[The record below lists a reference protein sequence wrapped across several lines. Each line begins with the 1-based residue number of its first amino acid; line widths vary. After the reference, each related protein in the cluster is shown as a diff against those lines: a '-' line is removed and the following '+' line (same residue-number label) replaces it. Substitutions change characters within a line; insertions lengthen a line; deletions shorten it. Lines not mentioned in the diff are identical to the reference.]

1 MQREYDRF
9 LANKAHRAPPCGFS
23 ADVDGCHL
31 FPFQVD
37 LIRWALARGR
47 ACMFADTGLGK
58 TRMQLAWADRV
69 ARNTAGRVLILAPLA
84 VAHQTVREA
93 AAIGIDAMVAREPG
107 DTTSPITVTNYDRLH
122 LFDPSAYSGVVLDES
137 SILKDFTSRTRTQL
151 IESFAETPYRLACT
165 ATPAPNDHTELGNHA
180 EFLGIMSRVEMLSRF
195 FINDGDKANQWRLK
209 GHAEH
214 DFWKWL
220 ASWAA
225 LVSAPSD
232 LGYSDAGFELPRL
245 SIIDHTV
252 SADERTAREQ
262 GLLFVEPVHTLS
274 EQRRARRA
282 SVASRVAVAS
292 DVVAR
297 EPYEQWLIWCELNDE
312 SSALA
317 DAIDGAVEVR
327 GSDSVE
333 HKETALRKFADGDI
347 RILVTK
353 PSIAG
358 FGMNFQRCARMVFIG
373 LSHSFESYYQAVR
386 RCWRFG
392 QQRPVDAHIIVHE
405 LERGV
410 VDNVRRKHDEA
421 RHMAAELRSL
431 VRDYTMSSVTGAT
444 RESDPYEATSQGRL
458 PQWMS

>member
-1 MQREYDRF
+1 MGDDYGEFLDR
-9 LANKAHRAPPCGFS
+9 KAKTSPSCGFA
-23 ADVDGCHL
+23 ADIDTGHL
-31 FPFQVD
+31 FPFQQD
-37 LIRWALARGR
+37 LTRWALARGR
-47 ACMFADTGLGK
+47 ACVFADTGLGK
-58 TRMQLAWADRV
+58 TRVQLAWAERV
-69 ARNTAGRVLILAPLA
+69 AKRTNGRVLILAPLA
-84 VAHQTVREA
+84 VAQQTAREA
-93 AAIGIDAMVAREPG
+93 DVIGVRADVARETG
-107 DTTSPITVTNYDRLH
+107 DTDSPIVITNYDRLH
-122 LFDPSAYSGVVLDES
+122 LFDAESFSGVVLDES
-137 SILKDFTSRTRTQL
+137 SILKDFTSRTRTLL
-151 IESFAETPYRLACT
+151 IESFAATPYRLACT

-180 EFLGIMSRVEMLSRF
+180 QFLGIMSRVEMLSRY
-195 FINDGDKANQWRLK
+195 FINDGDKANRWRLK

-214 DFWKWL
+214 DFWRWL

-232 LGYSDAGFELPRL
+232 LGYSDDGFELPRL
-245 SIIDHTV
+245 SIVDHTV

-262 GLLFVEPVHTLS
+262 GMLFVEPVHTLS

-282 SVASRVAVAS
+282 SISSRVAVATE
-292 DVVAR
+292 VVAR
-297 EPYEQWLIWCELNDE
+297 EPDEQWLIWCELNDE

-317 DAIDGAVEVR
+317 GALDGAVEVR

-333 HKETALRKFADGDI
+333 HKESALQDFAEG
-347 RILVTK
+347 RVRVLVTK

-392 QQRPVDAHIIVHE
+392 QERPVDAHIIVHE

-421 RHMAAELRSL
+421 RRMATELRSL
-431 VRDYTMSSVTGAT
+431 VKDYTMASVTGAA
-444 RESDPYEATSQGRL
+444 REHDPYEATSKGRL